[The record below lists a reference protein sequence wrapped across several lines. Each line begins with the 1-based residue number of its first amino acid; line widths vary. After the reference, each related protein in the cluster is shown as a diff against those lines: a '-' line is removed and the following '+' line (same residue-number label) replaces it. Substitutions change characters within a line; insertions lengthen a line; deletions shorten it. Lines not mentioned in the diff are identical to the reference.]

1 MSKVLLIDDH
11 PVVRKGVARIL
22 GTALPGLTL
31 GEADNAGEGL
41 ARLRAGRWDAIVL
54 DLTLPDHP
62 GMVLLRQLRREHPG
76 IPVIVLTMHGADQFA
91 RRALQAGAVAYITKG
106 SDPSDL
112 IVAVRAVLNGERP
125 ALPALESL
133 REPPDGGKPRPIHER
148 LSDREYQVFRMIGM
162 GRTVSQIATEL
173 NLSVKTVS
181 TYRTRILEKMQMHTT
196 AELMRYAIGR
206 KLVG

>member
-22 GTALPGLTL
+22 SSAIPGVTL

-41 ARLRAGRWDAIVL
+41 AQLRGDQWDAIVL
-54 DLTLPDHP
+54 DLALPDHP
-62 GMVLLRQLRREHPG
+62 GLLLLRQLRREHPDV
-76 IPVIVLTMHGADQFA
+76 PVIILTMHAADQFA

-106 SDPSDL
+106 SDPSEL
-112 IVAVRAVLNGERP
+112 VVALRTVLSGDRP
-125 ALPALESL
+125 PPPALEA
-133 REPPDGGKPRPIHER
+133 PPSRGNGKPRPMHER

-173 NLSVKTVS
+173 DLSVKTVS
-181 TYRTRILEKMQMHTT
+181 TYRARILEKMQMHTN
-196 AELMRYAIGR
+196 AELMRYAIEH

>member
-11 PVVRKGVARIL
+11 AVVRQGVARIL
-22 GTALPGLTL
+22 GAALPGVTL
-31 GEADNAGEGL
+31 GEAATAGEGL
-41 ARLRAGRWDAIVL
+41 AQLRADRWDAIVL

-76 IPVIVLTMHGADQFA
+76 IPVIVLTMHAADQFA
-91 RRALQAGAVAYITKG
+91 RRAVHAGAVAYITKG
-106 SDPSDL
+106 SDPSEL
-112 IVAVRAVLNGERP
+112 IVAVRTVLSGDRP
-125 ALPALESL
+125 APPALEPLHS
-133 REPPDGGKPRPIHER
+133 GKNGRRRPVHEE

-173 NLSVKTVS
+173 DLSVKTVS
-181 TYRTRILEKMQMHTT
+181 TYRARILKKMQMHTN
-196 AELMRYAIGR
+196 AELMRYAIEH

>member
-22 GTALPGLTL
+22 SSAIPGVTL
-31 GEADNAGEGL
+31 GEADNAGDGL
-41 ARLRAGRWDAIVL
+41 AQLRGDQWDAIVL
-54 DLTLPDHP
+54 DLALPDHP
-62 GMVLLRQLRREHPG
+62 GLVLLRQLRREHPD
-76 IPVIVLTMHGADQFA
+76 IPVIILTMHAADQFA

-106 SDPSDL
+106 SDPSEL
-112 IVAVRAVLNGERP
+112 VVALRTALSGDRP
-125 ALPALESL
+125 PPPALET
-133 REPPDGGKPRPIHER
+133 PPSRGNGKPRPMHER

-173 NLSVKTVS
+173 DLSVKTVS
-181 TYRTRILEKMQMHTT
+181 TYRARILEKMQMHTN
-196 AELMRYAIGR
+196 AELMRYAIEH

>member
-1 MSKVLLIDDH
+1 LSKVLLIDDH

-22 GTALPGLTL
+22 SAALPGVTL
-31 GEADNAGEGL
+31 GEADNAGQGL
-41 ARLRAGRWDAIVL
+41 TQLRTAQWDAIVL

-62 GMVLLRQLRREHPG
+62 GMVLLRQLRRKHPD
-76 IPVIVLTMHGADQFA
+76 IPVIVLTMHAADQFA

-106 SDPSDL
+106 SDPSEL
-112 IVAVRAVLNGERP
+112 VVAVKTVLSGERP
-125 ALPALESL
+125 ALPAFEPA
-133 REPPDGGKPRPIHER
+133 REGKTRPIHEK
-148 LSDREYQVFRMIGM
+148 LSDREYQVFRMIGT

-181 TYRTRILEKMQMHTT
+181 TYRSRILEKMQMHTN
-196 AELMRYAIGR
+196 AELMRYAIEH